1 MAYTRPTRR
10 HYDLQK
16 EMHDACFGL
25 NQAVKALN
33 AITGENSILNPP
45 TVTDDGETIKGFEDV
60 CPENHIKAF
69 RKLSEQLAKRERD
82 LYGRA
87 CRMGIAW

>member
-33 AITGENSILNPP
+33 AITGENSILNCVLRTTSRLSASCLNNWQSVSVTS
-45 TVTDDGETIKGFEDV
+45 TVGLAAWVSRGS
-60 CPENHIKAF
+60 
-69 RKLSEQLAKRERD
+69 RKKSARQ
-82 LYGRA
+82 
-87 CRMGIAW
+87 